1 MFEIFKT
8 HQTIEQTNKR
18 NMKNFWWHCNIKM
31 SHVFADMTPDA
42 KTLGKALSGDGKTTA
57 TLSGQTSCQC
67 FPV

>member
-1 MFEIFKT
+1 
-8 HQTIEQTNKR
+8 
-18 NMKNFWWHCNIKM
+18 MKNFWWHCNIKM